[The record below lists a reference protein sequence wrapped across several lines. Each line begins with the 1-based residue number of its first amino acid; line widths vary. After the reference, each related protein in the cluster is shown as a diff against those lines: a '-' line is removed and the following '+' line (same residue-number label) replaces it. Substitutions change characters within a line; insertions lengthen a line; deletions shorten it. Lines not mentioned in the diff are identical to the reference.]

1 MAGMNAGLAA
11 FELAFQLS
19 PIILTGGIT
28 NTFPGFALPIM
39 AITESAN
46 FPFSL
51 LSGAGPLNMDR
62 FFAHY
67 QVLPGSSLIQQDIAK
82 YPFANAQI
90 AANAVI
96 SQPIM
101 VSVLMICPIQNK
113 VGWAEKLAII
123 SGLKWLLD
131 QHNLLG
137 GTYTILTPAYV
148 YQNCVMRGMHDASS
162 QLTKQVQ
169 NTYQLD
175 FEKPLLTLSD
185 AQQLLNSVGSVIQN
199 ATGAVNDVFGLG
211 VTSPTSVVLPSI
223 MPGTASQ
230 TAAQIAGP
238 GGFFN
243 PFAQPPQ

>member
-1 MAGMNAGLAA
+1 MAGMSPGLAA
-11 FELAFQLS
+11 FKLAFELS
-19 PIILTGGIT
+19 PIVLTGGIT

-51 LSGAGPLNMDR
+51 LSGGGDLSLDK

-67 QVLPGSSLIQQDIAK
+67 QVLPGSSLIQQDLAK

-90 AANAVI
+90 AGNAVI
-96 SQPIM
+96 SQPVT
-101 VSVLMICPIQNK
+101 VSVLMICPIQNEL
-113 VGWAEKLAII
+113 GWAEKLAII

-148 YQNCVMRGMHDASS
+148 YQNCIMRGMHDASS

-169 NTYQLD
+169 NTYQFD

-185 AQQLLNSVGSVIQN
+185 AASLLNSVANVIQN

-211 VTSPTSVVLPSI
+211 VTSPTSVVLPSV
-223 MPGTASQ
+223 MPGTAAQ
-230 TAAQIAGP
+230 TAAQVAGP
-238 GGFFN
+238 GFYN
-243 PFAQPPQ
+243 PFAQPPS